1 MGREKAIRE
10 NFDISSSTEIFERME
25 TRRKIAETDLGREI
39 EERIADLRLLLD
51 AYRDGVV
58 TEDHREHRDASF

>member
-1 MGREKAIRE
+1 
-10 NFDISSSTEIFERME
+10 ME